1 MNYLYKWSAVKFW
14 TPQEVWEL
22 WFPKGVILGGG
33 GGVLMSGHPVEF
45 DQLCVALYQNH
56 GAGAI
61 KSDCFISKG
70 RSKHISYRVA

>member
-1 MNYLYKWSAVKFW
+1 
-14 TPQEVWEL
+14 
-22 WFPKGVILGGG
+22 
-33 GGVLMSGHPVEF
+33 MSGHPVEF